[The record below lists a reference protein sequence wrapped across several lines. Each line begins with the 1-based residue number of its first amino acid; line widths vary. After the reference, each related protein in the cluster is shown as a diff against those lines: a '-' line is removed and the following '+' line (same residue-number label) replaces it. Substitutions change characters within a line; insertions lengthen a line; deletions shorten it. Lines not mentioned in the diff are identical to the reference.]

1 MNKFATQRSFTLQL
15 IHPINQQIMMKQAH
29 SLFTILFLLFFSTAI
44 SIAQSSSKAILS
56 NQQYQELLEETF
68 DKDGPG
74 ATILVAKKGEIVYQ
88 GAVGKANM
96 ELDIPMTVDH
106 VHRIG
111 SITKQF
117 TAVSIL
123 MLMEQGKLNLQ
134 DDLTKYI
141 PDYPTKG
148 KTITIEHL
156 LTHTS
161 GIKSMTGMPSFGEIM
176 ATDMTTTEMMDFF
189 KNEPMDFEP
198 GEKFLYNNSG
208 YYLLGVI
215 IENISGMTYADFIQ
229 KNIFDTLGM
238 DNSYYGSQQQVI
250 PNRASGYGKNGDTYV
265 NSQPISMTL
274 PYAAGSLLSTVED
287 LYKWNRALLTD
298 KIVKQSTL
306 QKAYMP
312 YLLKDGE
319 DTEYGY
325 GWGISKQFDKKV
337 IEHGG
342 GIPGFLT
349 QAIFVPEDDVFVA
362 IFSNCNCQAPNGL
375 TQRITAI
382 ELGEYSIKTPI
393 KLTAN
398 ELEEYVGVYQVSD
411 GKSKRTIQVKDQHL
425 TTQRSG
431 GEVIDLYPFDKDQ
444 FYFKN
449 SLTLFTFNRDH
460 AGKITGMEAIRPS
473 GKNDTATLTD
483 EQPEEK
489 VEIQVA
495 DTILEQYVGEYE
507 LMPGFTI
514 TVTVEENALMAQATN
529 QPKFPLFATS
539 DTNFFYKVVDA
550 QVTFM
555 EGENGQFSS
564 MKLEQGGQE
573 LVGKR
578 LEK

>member
-1 MNKFATQRSFTLQL
+1 
-15 IHPINQQIMMKQAH
+15 MKQAH
-29 SLFTILFLLFFSTAI
+29 LLFAFLFLFFFTNTISTAQSI
-44 SIAQSSSKAILS
+44 SKTVLSK
-56 NQQYQELLEETF
+56 QQYQQLLEETF

-74 ATILVAKKGEIVYQ
+74 ASILVAKKGEIVYQ
-88 GAVGKANM
+88 GSVGKANL
-96 ELDIPMTVDH
+96 ELDIPMRVDH

-117 TAVSIL
+117 TAVAIL
-123 MLMEQGKLNLQ
+123 MLMEQGKLDIQ
-134 DDLTKYI
+134 DEITKYI
-141 PDYPTKG
+141 PDYPTNG

-161 GIKSMTGMPSFGEIM
+161 GIKSMTGMSTFGEIM
-176 ATDMTTTEMMDFF
+176 AKDMTTTEMMDYF
-189 KNEPMDFEP
+189 KDEPMDFEP
-198 GEKFLYNNSG
+198 GEQFLYNNSG

-215 IENISGMTYADFIQ
+215 IEKISGMSYADFIQ
-229 KNIFDTLGM
+229 KNIFDKVGM
-238 DNSYYGSQQQVI
+238 DNSYYGSQQMVI
-250 PNRASGYGKNGDTYV
+250 PNRASGYGKDGDSYV

-274 PYAAGSLLSTVED
+274 PYAAGSLLSTVGD

-298 KIVKQSTL
+298 KIIKQSTL
-306 QKAYMP
+306 QKAYVP

-319 DTEYGY
+319 ATEYGY

-362 IFSNCNCQAPNGL
+362 IFSNCNCQPPNGL
-375 TQRITAI
+375 TQRITAM

-398 ELEEYVGVYQVSD
+398 ELEEYVGVYQVND
-411 GKSKRTIQVKDQHL
+411 GKTKRTIQVKDQHL

-431 GEVIDLYPFDKDQ
+431 GEKIDLYPYAKDQ
-444 FYFKN
+444 FYFKS
-449 SLTLFTFNRDH
+449 SLTLFTFKRNSD
-460 AGKITGMEAIRPS
+460 GKITGMEATRPS

-483 EQPEEK
+483 EQP
-489 VEIQVA
+489 VERVEMQVA
-495 DTILEQYVGEYE
+495 PTILEQYVGEYE

-539 DTNFFYKVVDA
+539 NTEFFYKVVDA

-555 EGENGQFSS
+555 EGKDGKFTSI
-564 MKLEQGGQE
+564 KLEQGGQE
-573 LVGKR
+573 LVGKK